1 MPRRATVWLLTLPLA
16 VVGSQVAH
24 SLAYRVVESDRS
36 DRAHELASTGHGY
49 LTYLPL
55 VLAVCTVI
63 VAVALLSE
71 VRQALSHK
79 ARSPRP
85 AAVTFAIAAPS
96 LFILQEHF
104 ERFFD
109 DGAFPWGLGV
119 EPVFL
124 LGLLLQLPTALVAY
138 VAARLLLRA
147 AHAFGLLLSPQRRRL
162 LPGRPVPRFSRPW
175 YPRVSIL
182 ALGYGSRGPPDFH
195 V

>member
-1 MPRRATVWLLTLPLA
+1 MSRRAVVWLLTLPLA

-24 SLAYRVVESDRS
+24 SLAYRLVESDGS
-36 DRAHELASTGHGY
+36 DRAHQLASTGHGY

-79 ARSPRP
+79 TRSPRP
-85 AAVTFAIAAPS
+85 AAVTFAVVAPS

-109 DGAFPWGLGV
+109 DGAFPWSLAA

-124 LGLLLQLPTALVAY
+124 VGLLLQLPTALVAY
-138 VAARLLLRA
+138 VAARLLLRVA
-147 AHAFGLLLSPQRRRL
+147 RALGLLLSPSRKRL
-162 LPGRPVPRFSRPW
+162 LPGPSTPPFSRPW
-175 YPRVSIL
+175 SPRVSIL